1 MNYTEF
7 CTNIDNLSEPS
18 TLMTENYNEFDT
30 SSQYFLDSIKTIL
43 ENNNLHSGSY
53 IDFFCGKGNV
63 LKKIKSSFTSTQ
75 MLGINTITYDTWSDD
90 TIKFYNK
97 DVSQVLQLDSY
108 KFDVAIMFNIHESI
122 WPSRPSNPKDS
133 FITWCKNNAGYL
145 LTNGRPK
152 TKIKD
157 MTLVDSIS
165 PKKQK
170 YTINLYK

>member
-1 MNYTEF
+1 
-7 CTNIDNLSEPS
+7 
-18 TLMTENYNEFDT
+18 MTENYNEFDT

-43 ENNNLHSGSY
+43 EKNNLHNGSY
-53 IDFFCGKGNV
+53 VDFFCGKGEV
-63 LKKIKSSFTSTQ
+63 LKKIKSSFTSTE
-75 MLGINTITYDTWSDD
+75 MLGINTIAYDTWSDD

-97 DVSQVLQLDSY
+97 DVSQVLKLESY
-108 KFDVAIMFNIHESI
+108 KFDVAMMFNIHESI

-165 PKKQK
+165 PRKQK
-170 YTINLYK
+170 YNINLYK